1 MNKKNIKK
9 IFLLFIAIILAVP
22 SIFVSANN
30 TGGGSATGGKPGN
43 SGSACPDC
51 TWAYYY
57 RGIRFSL
64 YKYDGSN
71 LTFYDSVD
79 YCNSDNNCSTNL
91 DNGGVL
97 QTYNVGKIAYQN
109 LNYDIMSDWKK
120 DAVSLKNDAS
130 LKKNYLNYGYIGS
143 GLGDAVKE
151 FFKLTTNDSDI
162 ILKKIKEVFS
172 NVSSLE
178 KTNLG
183 MIYIT
188 VEPTMFIH
196 KSTNGKKFYGSAYEL
211 NSLFSDG
218 PQLGNANTGLNGQI
232 YNYMG
237 SSVMASSIEGADY
250 YKLVEN
256 LVELVP
262 QSGLH
267 SSGIYGANSTK
278 RKENV
283 EKITSKKGYGIVVY
297 WIGNYSATASC
308 SIAESNDKENYTLT
322 INNVD
327 SNVSYYD
334 IGNDINGLRH
344 NVQNNI
350 YKANYSD
357 TKIYGAI
364 YDVNGN
370 SVATCELQR
379 EYQTCASTCS
389 GKSGDDL
396 LSCAENYCQVA
407 SNNSSEKK
415 KCIETCGVNDN
426 GYKDP
431 GFSGCD
437 KGATILGNNT
447 VCDADTTA
455 SNKTCIK
462 ANKNNYYKTVC
473 TDKTTIFY
481 GNSLPVTIT
490 PGTGFT
496 YTPTVSGSKTC
507 EMTFEVSKWKFDYAS
522 SYTDEE
528 RNKLINILNQ
538 YNDVSDN
545 SIWSR
550 DLNGTY
556 TYKSNDADI
565 EIEVTNS
572 SDSNN
577 SNKKTTK
584 KLIADKTINLLD
596 KKIKITSGGSY
607 IIPLYN
613 SGTSTKTAL
622 GIVKTESSNKTTYKL
637 PGVCI
642 DNKDGTIYDI
652 KNNGKCDSINDG
664 PYYSYYT
671 NLKIKK
677 GKYDTNT
684 SVNKTS
690 SSLNV
695 KNTCNYNI
703 NLPVSCSIAVTE
715 CTESSP
721 NKAELRIENKN
732 NLNITYGLSHSGY
745 ELNNLSNYILNN
757 SMKHLY
763 GAIGVDGD
771 IVATCSIDLNVPT
784 CDLEP
789 KPDPDYPVEPDNPIN
804 PDIPDKYTCT
814 TKYSPSNYS
823 EIKEY
828 CSSSWMT
835 DTANYASEKDC
846 VNFCSTGANT
856 CKNNPEVDT
865 DDLESVTRF
874 CSVKENRDANGYN
887 KANYANPTLNEKHNI
902 AMCINDCIDIPKD
915 DDCLGIGCDYVYR
928 PISLIDPF
936 PNNRKAGY
944 NWYGKEI
951 YITDDLLNPV
961 INPSGTEA
969 EYIIELTPDII
980 KSINKN
986 TDEYNKTKGKNA
998 YIDYVY
1004 NDNEKEDGK
1013 YISKFIHSSDIENGG
1028 FGLYFTKK

>member
-30 TGGGSATGGKPGN
+30 TGGGSGGGSSTVGGN
-43 SGSACPDC
+43 WFYSSIGV
-51 TWAYYY
+51 
-57 RGIRFSL
+57 RLSL
-64 YKYDGSN
+64 YKYTGN
-71 LTFYDSVD
+71 ELIYYGSVD
-79 YCNSDNNCSTNL
+79 YCAGYKTSSGAVRCPSEKSYRTTSKQAGRVAYENL
-91 DNGGVL
+91 DD
-97 QTYNVGKIAYQN
+97 YNKNKNNWKAGISKISSVN
-109 LNYDIMSDWKK
+109 FVSNSSNSVFPNFFNEDITWDDTEK
-120 DAVSLKNDAS
+120 
-130 LKKNYLNYGYIGS
+130 
-143 GLGDAVKE
+143 
-151 FFKLTTNDSDI
+151 T
-162 ILKKIKEVFS
+162 IKEMFGFATSDKSKILTNIKNVFS
-172 NVSSLE
+172 SGAVHNKGNINNLTEKDLGSL
-178 KTNLG
+178 
-183 MIYIT
+183 YIT
-188 VEPTMFIH
+188 VEPTMGLQAGNSSKLYYGTSYELAQLYSSGTDATSNMNKKLYYDIH
-196 KSTNGKKFYGSAYEL
+196 RAMMAREIIGKKDAYGFVGKYITL
-211 NSLFSDG
+211 V
-218 PQLGNANTGLNGQI
+218 TGDLSKG
-232 YNYMG
+232 YSK
-237 SSVMASSIEGADY
+237 SS
-250 YKLVEN
+250 
-256 LVELVP
+256 
-262 QSGLH
+262 
-267 SSGIYGANSTK
+267 T
-278 RKENV
+278 RKENMAKV
-283 EKITSKKGYGIVVY
+283 TTKNLGYGINVFWSGSYVS
-297 WIGNYSATASC
+297 IASC
-308 SIAESNDKENYTLT
+308 TINESGNKKDYTLS
-322 INNVD
+322 INNMG
-327 SNVSYYD
+327 SEPIYYD
-334 IGNDINGLRH
+334 ISNNINELRH
-344 NVQNNI
+344 NVQNNT
-350 YKANYSD
+350 YQANYSD
-357 TKIYGAI
+357 TKIYGAV
-364 YDVNGN
+364 YN
-370 SVATCELQR
+370 SSGEKVATCEIER
-379 EYQTCASTCS
+379 EYKTCASTCS

-396 LSCAENYCQVA
+396 LGCAENYCQY
-407 SNNSSEKK
+407 SSSNSSGKK
-415 KCIETCGVNDN
+415 SCIETCG
-426 GYKDP
+426 YMDP
-431 GFSGCD
+431 GFSSCSSD
-437 KGATILGNNT
+437 SSVLGNNT

-455 SNKTCIK
+455 SNKICTK

-473 TDKTTIFY
+473 TDKTTISY

-528 RNKLINILNQ
+528 RNRLINILNQ

-556 TYKSNDADI
+556 NYKSNDADI

-572 SDSNN
+572 NDSNN

-613 SGTSTKTAL
+613 SGKTTKAAL
-622 GIVKTESSNKTTYKL
+622 GLIKTESSNKATYKL

-652 KNNGKCDSINDG
+652 KPNGKCDSKNDG

-677 GKYDTNT
+677 GQYNTNT

-732 NLNITYGLSHSGY
+732 NLNITYGLSHNGY

-757 SMKHLY
+757 SMNHLY

-789 KPDPDYPVEPDNPIN
+789 KPDPDY
-804 PDIPDKYTCT
+804 PDKYTCT